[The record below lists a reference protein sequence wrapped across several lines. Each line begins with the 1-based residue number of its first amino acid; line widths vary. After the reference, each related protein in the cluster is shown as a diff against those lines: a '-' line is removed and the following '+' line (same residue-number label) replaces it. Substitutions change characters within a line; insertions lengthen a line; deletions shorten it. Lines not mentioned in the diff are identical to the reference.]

1 MQNTAGQE
9 KAEEKPLQS
18 IYNLMHGLEQIPKG
32 VIKKQVKGKWQ

>member
-1 MQNTAGQE
+1 MQNNAGQE

-32 VIKKQVKGKWQ
+32 VMQKEFKGK